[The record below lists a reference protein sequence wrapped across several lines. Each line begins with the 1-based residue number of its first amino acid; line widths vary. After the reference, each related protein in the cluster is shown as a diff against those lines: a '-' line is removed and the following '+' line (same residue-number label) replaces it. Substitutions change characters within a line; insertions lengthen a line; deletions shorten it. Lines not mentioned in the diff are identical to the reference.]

1 MKIFKFFI
9 TKIFLRKAILSISII
24 LLLFMA
30 NYTTFIATRSIL
42 STFQGYQEIKCMNQ
56 EGIYIAN
63 LDPDSDV
70 DIDAIGENGTQIV
83 YDYLNNNFNYAFY
96 IDGFMVSLPN
106 IDDME
111 ISLSYMNEEYY
122 ELNQFELSQ
131 GTDLDFDYQFDKDK
145 EIPILIGKGLSKTY
159 PVGSTIKIEDP
170 VLEQPITLIVQ
181 GVLKQNAYHY
191 NFYDLNL
198 KKYYN
203 FSIFLPVNAEF
214 IKNANIDL
222 QLNGLMDIVILQ
234 TTKEKTVDLSEVMQ
248 DNLGLKFNF
257 FSQEENFDCF
267 FNEYYLYSL
276 IIMSITTLILLVIIT
291 CLSIWNALVSI
302 RLMLRDFTINLLV
315 GLSYSKLRKI
325 FYSYFGILFF
335 INLIVIFSITAYNRY
350 ECWLRKDA
358 TLATYGFFG
367 LIGMDWFALLVVFL
381 SDIIIGKI
389 IVENMLRK
397 IKKIPISLGVLQ

>member
-96 IDGFMVSLPN
+96 TDGFMVSLPN

-111 ISLSYMNEEYY
+111 ISLCYMNEEYY

-181 GVLKQNAYHY
+181 GVLKQNAYHS
-191 NFYDLNL
+191 NFYALNS
-198 KKYYN
+198 KNYYN

-257 FSQEENFDCF
+257 FSQEENFDYF
-267 FNEYYLYSL
+267 KEYYLYSL
-276 IIMSITTLILLVIIT
+276 KIMSITTLILLVIIT

-358 TLATYGFFG
+358 TFATYGFFG

>member
-257 FSQEENFDCF
+257 FSQEENFDY

-276 IIMSITTLILLVIIT
+276 KIMSITTLILLVIIT

-350 ECWLRKDA
+350 EYWLRKDA

>member
-96 IDGFMVSLPN
+96 TDGFMVSLPN

-111 ISLSYMNEEYY
+111 ISLCYMNEEYY

-145 EIPILIGKGLSKTY
+145 EIPILIGKGLTKTY

-181 GVLKQNAYHY
+181 GVLKQNAYHS
-191 NFYDLNL
+191 NFYALNS
-198 KKYYN
+198 KNYYN

-248 DNLGLKFNF
+248 DYLVLIFNF
-257 FSQEENFDCF
+257 FSQEENFDYF
-267 FNEYYLYSL
+267 KEYYLYSL
-276 IIMSITTLILLVIIT
+276 KIMSITTLILLVIIT

-358 TLATYGFFG
+358 TFATYGFFG

>member
-350 ECWLRKDA
+350 EYWLRKDA